1 MGKYKVKKQFFKLSE
16 GKDYFPNDEIEL
28 NDQDAKLLSE
38 YIILKNEKNID
49 IFVSKDDINRII
61 DRTTKNK

>member
-16 GKDYFPNDEIEL
+16 GKNYFPNDEIEL

-38 YIILKNEKNID
+38 YIIVKNEKNID
-49 IFVSKDDINRII
+49 LFVSKDDINRII